1 MFFRL
6 NKKVSTIQR
15 YTCIS
20 FVSFFFPANFPV
32 TVQLERKRC
41 LNVTRD
47 GFFLSIIPI
56 SYMYLDRNKTKQIW
70 SSNVAQGNTEPNYIC
85 I

>member
-1 MFFRL
+1 MYFL
-6 NKKVSTIQR
+6 CQ
-15 YTCIS
+15 
-20 FVSFFFPANFPV
+20 FFPAKFPV

-41 LNVTRD
+41 PNVTRD

>member
-1 MFFRL
+1 MYFL
-6 NKKVSTIQR
+6 CQ
-15 YTCIS
+15 
-20 FVSFFFPANFPV
+20 FFFPANFPV

-41 LNVTRD
+41 PNVTRD

>member
-1 MFFRL
+1 MYFL
-6 NKKVSTIQR
+6 CQ
-15 YTCIS
+15 
-20 FVSFFFPANFPV
+20 FFFPAKFPV

-41 LNVTRD
+41 PNVTRD

>member
-1 MFFRL
+1 MYFL
-6 NKKVSTIQR
+6 CQ
-15 YTCIS
+15 
-20 FVSFFFPANFPV
+20 FFFPAKFPV

-41 LNVTRD
+41 PNVTRD
-47 GFFLSIIPI
+47 GVFLSIIPI